1 MRPESRPEPGFAV
14 KPLLLA
20 VPLLLPALVPLRV
33 LTPGLAFAV
42 TAGRS
47 LVVLGTVS
55 AFVSLWIRSRG
66 RATQTWPLVSARAE
80 DASPRRLWLLA
91 WAASLLAVWA
101 AIPSHRW
108 NGDSLGGDEPKYLR
122 MAESLYHDLDVDMAG
137 EASGPLTAAG
147 LARNVRYLGR
157 STVSALAS
165 VVQAPAVPAGHQWN
179 LGNWTLAGRNGG
191 RYYLQSPGLP
201 ALLLPAIALQ
211 HAVWP
216 DRTAPLL
223 AVATLAALWSI
234 AFYQAARLAA
244 EVSGSRLLGLL
255 AGAAVALS
263 PPVLVGGYHFYPEAA
278 AAAAVPWLL
287 RYVRLDGPQPGGV
300 RAAALGLTTGAL
312 IWLHPKFL
320 LLALVLGLL
329 LVMRLRRDRARL
341 ALAAGCALLP
351 VLALLL
357 FDRQVTGLLRP
368 DAFYRRY
375 GDEMYTGPEALLSS
389 SMPTGLVN
397 GLFAARDGVL
407 VMAPVLAA
415 GLIAL
420 PLLWRR
426 DPGTAV
432 RLGAVFASLWI
443 SAAVHSG
450 GAAGPPG
457 RLLAPVA
464 VLLAAPLA
472 VGLVELGS
480 YLPFR
485 WTVIALALVTAAM
498 SLAMLRD
505 FRRAVNPYRGVFASN
520 DVNFAQDLPDAV
532 RGSDHLS
539 AVSRTARDLGRGV
552 FLAAVVAFWAW
563 VLSRARPGGE
573 DDVAVAW
580 KRIRDLHLAWW
591 ATIAIG
597 SVALHAFGG

>member
-1 MRPESRPEPGFAV
+1 MTRASRLGPGLLV

-20 VPLLLPALVPLRV
+20 APLLLPALVPLRV

-42 TAGRS
+42 TAGRW
-47 LVVLGTVS
+47 LVVLGAVC
-55 AFVSLWIRSRG
+55 ALVSLLLRSRG
-66 RATQTWPLVSARAE
+66 RVPQPWPLVSARAE
-80 DASPRRLWLLA
+80 GASPRLLWPTV

-165 VVQAPAVPAGHQWN
+165 VAQAPAVPAGHQWN

-201 ALLLPAIALQ
+201 ALLLPAVALQ
-211 HAVWP
+211 HALWP
-216 DRTAPLL
+216 DRTAPLF
-223 AVATLAALWSI
+223 AIATLGALWSI
-234 AFYQAARLAA
+234 AFYQTARLAA

-255 AGAAVALS
+255 AGGAIALS
-263 PPVLVGGYHFYPEAA
+263 PPVLIGGYHFYPEAA
-278 AAAAVPWLL
+278 AAAAVPWLF
-287 RYVRLDGPQPGGV
+287 RYVRLEGPQPGRV
-300 RAAALGLTTGAL
+300 RAAALGLTTGGL

-320 LLALVLGLL
+320 PIALTLGALL
-329 LVMRLRRDRARL
+329 LIRLRHHRSRL
-341 ALAAGCALLP
+341 ILAAGSGLVP

-375 GDEMYTGPEALLSS
+375 GDEMYTGPEVLLSS

-397 GLFAARDGVL
+397 GLFAARDGAL

-426 DPGTAV
+426 DSGTAI
-432 RLGAVFASLWI
+432 RLAAVFASLWVP
-443 SAAVHSG
+443 AAVHSG

-464 VLLAAPLA
+464 VLLAVPLA
-472 VGLVELGS
+472 AGLVELRS

-485 WTVIALALVTAAM
+485 WTVIALALVSAAM

-532 RGSDHLS
+532 RGPDHLS
-539 AVSRTARDLGRGV
+539 AVSRTARDLGRGA
-552 FLAAVVAFWAW
+552 FLAGVVAFWAW
-563 VLSRARPGGE
+563 AFSRARPGGE
-573 DDVAVAW
+573 DDGAVAW
-580 KRIRDLHLAWW
+580 KRIRDLHLGWW
-591 ATIAIG
+591 ATIAVG
-597 SVALHAFGG
+597 SVALHALGA